1 MKPSI
6 VGAATVLLLALCAAL
21 SGQQRSENG
30 CDFNLS
36 GAQVAPNITGPD
48 EIVAITHVV
57 DQPDSPIKIVA
68 ADFKNSFITVSNERF
83 TEQLNCTLRV
93 QNQSDRAVRSFETI
107 SGLAGGNAAVPV
119 LGGYGASPDNMSTG
133 RSLMPG
139 EQLKIH
145 GCGGRGDGGAPNNR
159 VRLFVSIG
167 SVLFD
172 GCVYV
177 PSRRFPTLRTTDAA
191 L

>member
-36 GAQVAPNITGPD
+36 GAQVTPNITGPD

-68 ADFKNSFITVSNERF
+68 ADFKNSFITVSNER
-83 TEQLNCTLRV
+83 L
-93 QNQSDRAVRSFETI
+93 
-107 SGLAGGNAAVPV
+107 
-119 LGGYGASPDNMSTG
+119 
-133 RSLMPG
+133 
-139 EQLKIH
+139 
-145 GCGGRGDGGAPNNR
+145 
-159 VRLFVSIG
+159 
-167 SVLFD
+167 
-172 GCVYV
+172 
-177 PSRRFPTLRTTDAA
+177 PSN
-191 L
+191 

>member
-21 SGQQRSENG
+21 SGQQRSKNS

-36 GAQVAPNITGPD
+36 GSRVAPNITGPD
-48 EIVAITHVV
+48 EIVATTRVV
-57 DQPDSPIKIVA
+57 DQPDSPIKIA

-119 LGGYGASPDNMSTG
+119 LGGYGASPDNMPTG

-139 EQLKIH
+139 EELEMH
-145 GCGGRGDGGAPNNR
+145 GCGGRGDG
-159 VRLFVSIG
+159 
-167 SVLFD
+167 
-172 GCVYV
+172 
-177 PSRRFPTLRTTDAA
+177 T
-191 L
+191 